1 MKVFVDPRKYLPLA
15 LVLGAFAIASATP
28 AVAVAKERHATAHTS
43 RLGYAYA
50 PAGVAKSSSLVVHQS
65 ASRSAAIRACSK
77 EAEKYHMIS
86 WQSTQITVYGE
97 CMTDHGQPLG

>member
-1 MKVFVDPRKYLPLA
+1 MKPLFASHRNLSLA
-15 LVLGAFAIASATP
+15 LALGTFAIVASAAP
-28 AVAVAKERHATAHTS
+28 AVAKDRHATSHAS

-50 PAGVAKSSSLVVHQS
+50 PLGSGSSSSLEVHQN
-65 ASRSAAIRACSK
+65 ASRSAAIRECNK

-97 CMTDHGQPLG
+97 CMTNHGQPFG